1 MRDLEETA
9 WEVFQSI
16 GTDPAETVD
25 RKLKALELLV
35 KIRLGGDRVK
45 PKDQDAPASS
55 RGMLGE
61 VLERMN
67 KEKGK

>member
-45 PKDQDAPASS
+45 PKDQDAPVSS
-55 RGMLGE
+55 RG
-61 VLERMN
+61 VLNKVLDEMN
-67 KEKGK
+67 RKLTP